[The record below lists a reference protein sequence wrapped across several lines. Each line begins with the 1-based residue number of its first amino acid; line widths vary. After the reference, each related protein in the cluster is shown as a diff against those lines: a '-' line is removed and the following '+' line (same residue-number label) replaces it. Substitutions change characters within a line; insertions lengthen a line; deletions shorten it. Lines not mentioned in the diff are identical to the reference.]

1 MFTKV
6 IAFILI
12 LLIIFLPGYFKL
24 HKLRVKNNEL
34 TRQIEKL
41 NKANLELSDRLNK
54 LQNDPVYV
62 EGLAREKLRVAGK
75 DETVYK
81 VVP

>member
-1 MFTKV
+1 MILRAIIFS
-6 IAFILI
+6 LI
-12 LLIIFLPGYFKL
+12 LLIIFLPGYLKL

-34 TRQIEKL
+34 IRQVEKL
-41 NKANLELSDRLNK
+41 EKANLELSERLYK

-62 EGLAREKLRVAGK
+62 EGLAREKLGVAGK